1 MSELRDYLAR
11 TLKRKVDA
19 HGIVVWVDDHQEYGL
34 EIARSLCPRD
44 AHFAAWEGS
53 WFALRRKIEPLVGAP
68 TPPRLVIYQP
78 VKTPQEDPLAEVR
91 DAGTEWKIRL
101 RTLLQDALSGTL
113 SSARRE
119 EIARQA
125 RTLVEAEAALHAGEI
140 VEVRL
145 QAALDTADPIQL
157 ALRILA
163 DRTDDRTDEILE
175 TQGLWEDARRFLQRA
190 FGGDPRGTGD
200 ALRNAVFRHLVLVEL
215 EAALGVLPEGI
226 GVRPGQADREQRR
239 RAQELLAR
247 WRRDVERVSTYR
259 DLAVRA
265 EADLHLKGA
274 LAWDDRLVEHDTIPI
289 LEELALGRA
298 IELLRQ
304 GDHDAAG
311 EVANKRKRSLWV
323 RASVPEAREWQPRWH
338 AVESLVRLQ
347 SALSAT
353 PPPRNVSAGEM
364 LRWYADSGW
373 RVDRAHRHCEAA
385 LAELPAYGPLDEVV
399 LRARQA
405 YEGWLEDLLGRF
417 AGAIERGLDSGLLRQ
432 SEVYKTCVAPSEV
445 VTAYIWVDALRYEL
459 GQELADSLRETHPAV
474 DLSAAV
480 ATPPTITPVGMASL
494 LPRAER
500 GLGLSLASKGEVEVI
515 VDGIPV
521 RTVEDRL
528 NLVRAAHGEIAE
540 FVLTELFDRGEKDL
554 RERIGSARLVI
565 VRSQEI
571 DEAFE
576 SDHIAAAW
584 GYVNRIR
591 DLLVRATARLAAA
604 GVERFVIAS
613 DHGFLVLSRPL
624 GPERTVEPPGGEGE
638 LHRRCWV
645 GRGGTAS
652 PSAMRFP
659 LADLEVAGNLDL
671 VVPRGLAMF
680 GVAGARRFLHGGLS
694 PQELLVPVIVVRAQA
709 AVPLKGGKVTA
720 RVTGG
725 RITTGVFSASLAFE
739 ADLFTVERR
748 VRVSAR
754 NRRGVEVATVVGGD
768 GYEEDTGSVQLR
780 GDSPQ
785 VITFRITARLA
796 KGDQVTIHVY
806 DSDTDRLLTTSQPAQ
821 VVAHVET
828 D

>member
-1 MSELRDYLAR
+1 MSELRDHLAR
-11 TLKRKVDA
+11 TLKKKLDA
-19 HGIVVWVDDHQEYGL
+19 HRIVVWVDDHQEYGL
-34 EIARSLCPRD
+34 DVARSLCPQD
-44 AHFAAWEGS
+44 AHFAAWDGS
-53 WFALRRKIEPLVGAP
+53 WFALRRRIEPLVGAP

-101 RTLLQDALSGTL
+101 GTLLRDALNGIL
-113 SSARRE
+113 SPARLE

-145 QAALDTADPIQL
+145 QAALGAADPIQL

-163 DRTDDRTDEILE
+163 DPTDVILE

-215 EAALGVLPEGI
+215 EEALGALPEGI

-239 RAQELLAR
+239 RAQELLAH
-247 WRRDVERVSTYR
+247 WRRDLERVSTYR

-274 LAWDDRLVEHDTIPI
+274 LAWDDRLVEHDTIPV
-289 LEELALGRA
+289 LDELALGRA
-298 IELLRQ
+298 IELLQQ
-304 GDHDAAG
+304 GDFDTAG
-311 EVANKRKRSLWV
+311 EVASKRKRSLWV

-347 SALSAT
+347 SALSAN
-353 PPPRNVSAGEM
+353 PSPRNVSGGEM

-373 RVDRAHRHCEAA
+373 RVDQAHRHCEAA
-385 LAELPAYGPLDEVV
+385 LAELRAYGPLDEVI

-405 YEGWLEDLLGRF
+405 YEGWLEGLLNRF
-417 AGAIERGLDSGLLRQ
+417 TGAVERGLDSRLLRQ
-432 SEVYKTCVAPSEV
+432 SEVYKTCVAPGGGL
-445 VTAYIWVDALRYEL
+445 TAYIWVDALRYEL
-459 GQELADSLRETHPAV
+459 GQELADTLRETHPSV

-500 GLGLSLASKGEVEVI
+500 GLGLSLSSRGEVEVV

-521 RTVEDRL
+521 RTVQDRL

-554 RERIGSARLVI
+554 RERIGPARLVI

-576 SDHIAAAW
+576 SDHTAAAW
-584 GYVNRIR
+584 GYVNGIR

-613 DHGFLVLSRPL
+613 DHGFLILSRPL
-624 GPERTVEPPGGEGE
+624 GPERTVEPPGGEGK

-652 PSAMRFP
+652 PSSMRFP
-659 LADLEVAGNLDL
+659 VADLEVAGDLDL

-694 PQELLVPVIVVRAQA
+694 PQELLVPVIVVRAHVA
-709 AVPLKGGKVTA
+709 APTRGGKVTA
-720 RVTGG
+720 RVAGD

-748 VRVSAR
+748 VRVSAQ
-754 NRRGVEVATVVGGD
+754 NRRGMEIAKVVAGD
-768 GYEEDTGSVQLR
+768 GYEEDTGSVRLR

-785 VITFRITARLA
+785 VITFRITAPLA
-796 KGDQVTIHVY
+796 KGDQVTIHIY
-806 DSDTDRLLTTSQPAQ
+806 DADTDRLLTTSQPAQ
-821 VVAHVET
+821 VATQVEV